1 MFSTGYVAVA
11 GCIDILLSRDCRR
24 RRPSIRI
31 AAAITTTPMI
41 YIINSREFSSLGLD
55 IIL

>member
-24 RRPSIRI
+24 PSIKNRCSHYDH
-31 AAAITTTPMI
+31 AYDI
-41 YIINSREFSSLGLD
+41 YY
-55 IIL
+55 